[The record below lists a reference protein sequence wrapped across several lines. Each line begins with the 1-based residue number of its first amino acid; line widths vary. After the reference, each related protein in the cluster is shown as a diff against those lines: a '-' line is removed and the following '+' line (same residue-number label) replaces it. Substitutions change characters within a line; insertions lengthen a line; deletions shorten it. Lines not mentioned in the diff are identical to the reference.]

1 MKQVCCR
8 SLSCYP
14 LATFKKRLTLLLLRY
29 LSYIFCRL
37 KFQVSRICYDYHTQV
52 KGVTIDNGDPF
63 VKKPLFSPYYGIK
76 KSGQN
81 YKKNCIV
88 HIQKRATRSRVK
100 PYVQHVRDNKNVK
113 MSSFFNR
120 RDIFQ
125 KMLIRLSSEMFSGKK
140 RLLKSF

>member
-1 MKQVCCR
+1 MKEVCCR

-63 VKKPLFSPYYGIK
+63 VKKPLFFTILWHK

-88 HIQKRATRSRVK
+88 HIQKRATRSR
-100 PYVQHVRDNKNVK
+100 VQHVRDNKNVK